1 MFDENRNDQ
10 PDRIHLPKET
20 LLIWSKDLIEIIPE
34 VLLVKATSRC
44 SRRLGTTEIST
55 PNFYT
60 TRPLPVHLHYSSP
73 PSGPANRDTMK
84 KRTEKDIRVVVGL
97 PGETGTAFEKCFS

>member
-1 MFDENRNDQ
+1 MFDENPNDQ
-10 PDRIHLPKET
+10 PDRIHLLKET

-55 PNFYT
+55 SNFYT
-60 TRPLPVHLHYSSP
+60 TRLLLPHLHYSSP
-73 PSGPANRDTMK
+73 PSGLAKRDPMK
-84 KRTEKDIRVVVGL
+84 KRTESNTRVVVGL
-97 PGETGTAFEKCFS
+97 PGKTGTAFEKCFS